1 MTEEKFSKLP
11 ELVKTSRYEIRL
23 APCLETF
30 ELKGSEKIHLDI
42 LKPTNYLKLYSQGIE
57 IENSSLK
64 LADGTVIKEL
74 KIELDRKWELL
85 KIHFPNELPPQSVEL
100 ALDFNGEISGE
111 LKGFY
116 RSPYKD
122 AAGNTKMLA
131 STQFESVYA
140 RHAFP
145 CFDEPTYK
153 AQFDIQLEVDEKL
166 TALSNMNV
174 TEEKI
179 IGNGKKL
186 VTFARTPLMSTYLV
200 AFAVGEF
207 EYIESKTNDGCI
219 VRVYTVPG
227 KKDKGQYSLSVAVKA
242 IEWFS
247 EWYGIKMPLPKCD
260 LIAIPEFSMGAM
272 ENWGLITFREVC
284 ILCDSVLTSSVV
296 KERITHVVVHEVG
309 HFWFGNLTTM
319 KWWCDLWLKEGFASF
334 MEYVLIGHNYPEF
347 KVWVNFISSRIM
359 TGMERDC
366 LRNSHPIEVPI
377 NNPNELEE
385 IYDAITYAKS
395 CSVIRMLFNYL
406 GEPTFQKGAQLYL
419 DRFKYSNAVTVD
431 LWKCL
436 NEASGVDVG
445 ALMSSWTQQ
454 VGFPLVSVQEKLLD
468 GDKRELILK
477 QRRFLID
484 GSIDENKQ
492 IWQIPVSVTIRSD
505 PSKPAAKFLLTKE
518 EDKFVIEGVK
528 PSEWIKVNSSFSS
541 FFRVFYPDEM
551 LKKLLQGIQDKELDV
566 IDRFQIADD
575 LFAVICAG
583 LLPISQFLDFFS
595 ASGKEDDLIVWQS
608 IAICLSKISQLIAN
622 LDDAELKDKFNRFVC
637 KVIEPV
643 AERYGWEPKEGEDIQ
658 TSQLRPLLIG
668 RLTRSNH
675 LPTINVAINKFNEHV
690 EKGTELVPELRST
703 IMQTAGRFNDEKM
716 ILALQKILTTCNFS
730 EVEMACIVALGQ
742 CIDIKLLKQIFQHGI
757 VERNIRS
764 QDVYLLFHSVNSS
777 ANSAAQLFIWDFFKN
792 NLPLLLK
799 FWEPTSALFQRCLL
813 WSADNFCTSSDAED
827 FQNFC
832 KENFNERVLK
842 TLDSTICRVLER
854 IKLNGEFMKNNSKCL
869 KEYLQ
874 IAGF

>member
-1 MTEEKFSKLP
+1 MTDKFSRLP

-23 APCLETF
+23 APCMETF
-30 ELKGSEKIHLDI
+30 KLKGSEKIYLDI
-42 LKPTNYLKLYSQGIE
+42 LKPTNYLKLYSRGIE
-57 IENSSLK
+57 IENASLK
-64 LADGTVIKEL
+64 LADGTVIKE
-74 KIELDRKWELL
+74 IENEHDLKWELL
-85 KIHFPNELPPQSVEL
+85 TINFPNELLPQSIEL
-100 ALDFNGEISGE
+100 NLDFNGEISSE
-111 LKGFY
+111 LSGFY

-122 AAGNTKMLA
+122 AAGNAKMLA
-131 STQFESVYA
+131 STQFESVFA
-140 RHAFP
+140 RRAFP

-272 ENWGLITFREVC
+272 ENWGLITFRESAL
-284 ILCDSVLTSSVV
+284 LCDPVLTSSVT
-296 KERITHVVVHEVG
+296 KQNITQTVVHEVG

-319 KWWCDLWLKEGFASF
+319 KWWCDLWLKEGFATF
-334 MEYVLIGHNYPEF
+334 MEFVMIGYNYPEF
-347 KVWVNFISSRIM
+347 KIWLNFVSSQVVTAM
-359 TGMERDC
+359 GRDSM
-366 LRNSHPIEVPI
+366 RNSHPIEVPI
-377 NNPNELEE
+377 NNPNELED
-385 IYDAITYAKS
+385 IYDSITYDKS
-395 CSVIRMLFNYL
+395 NCVIRMLFNYL
-406 GEPTFQKGAQLYL
+406 GEPAFQKGAHIYL
-419 DRFKYSNAVTVD
+419 DRFKYSNATTVD
-431 LWKCL
+431 LWECL
-436 NEASGVDVG
+436 KEASGVDVG

-575 LFAVICAG
+575 LFEIITVG
-583 LLPISQFLDFFS
+583 LLPISQFLEFFS
-595 ASGKEDDLIVWQS
+595 VCGKEDNLTVWSS
-608 IAICLSKISQLIAN
+608 IISGLSQINHILVN
-622 LDDAELKDKFNRFVC
+622 LDDDGQLLRKFNRFVC

-643 AERYGWEPKEGEDIQ
+643 AARYGWEPKGEDMQ
-658 TSQLRPLLIG
+658 TSQLRAMLIG
-668 RLTRSNH
+668 RLSRAQH
-675 LPTINVAINKFNEHV
+675 PPTIEVALNKFNEHV
-690 EKGTELVPELRST
+690 EKGAELVPELRSV
-703 IMQTAGRFNDEKM
+703 IYATAARSNDPKLIES
-716 ILALQKILTTCNFS
+716 LQKILTTCNFA
-730 EVEMACIVALGQ
+730 EVENTCIMALGQ
-742 CIDIKLLKQIFQHGI
+742 CTDLKLLEQIFNHGI
-757 VERNIRS
+757 HEKNIRS
-764 QDVYLLFHSVNSS
+764 QDIFKLFASVNAST
-777 ANSAAQLFIWDFFKN
+777 NSAAQRYSWNFFKDN
-792 NLPLLLK
+792 IDLLTKL
-799 FWEPTSALFQRCLL
+799 WNPTSSLFHSSLL
-813 WSADNFCTSSDAED
+813 MSANHFCSASDSDD

-832 KENFNERVLK
+832 KSIFSGHVLETLQSPIQRV
-842 TLDSTICRVLER
+842 VER
-854 IKLNGEFMKNNSKCL
+854 IKLNGQFMKNHTQNL
-869 KEYLQ
+869 QEYLQ
-874 IAGF
+874 AAGY